1 MGAEALSLFGENIPK
16 QHSAPGQQAFL
27 EVRQRVDVQIFTM
40 KVTALVI
47 LLSGKLFPQVFTLV
61 FILLSACV
69 LCNAAGDENSLKSLE
84 NTNDGQ
90 IRTAREAFASSL
102 KDEDMKKGKKN
113 KRKIKKR
120 NKKRKSA
127 KKQKGKAK
135 KGRKEHKNKGKSQ
148 KSNGKSGQTKKGAK
162 NRNKSANKSKKS
174 KSSKKGKSKNNIS
187 KKKKNKIQEKKGIK
201 KNKGKRK
208 LGSGRQNNSSSS
220 SSSSDCPDL
229 QCIINAA
236 QAFKVEKDTVKNF
249 FKQKNRIESQLKTI
263 GNKLKN

>member
-40 KVTALVI
+40 KVIVLV
-47 LLSGKLFPQVFTLV
+47 
-61 FILLSACV
+61 ILLSACV

-90 IRTAREAFASSL
+90 IRAAREAFASSL

-113 KRKIKKR
+113 KKIKKR

-135 KGRKEHKNKGKSQ
+135 KGRKQRKNKGKLQ

-162 NRNKSANKSKKS
+162 
-174 KSSKKGKSKNNIS
+174 I
-187 KKKKNKIQEKKGIK
+187 
-201 KNKGKRK
+201 
-208 LGSGRQNNSSSS
+208 
-220 SSSSDCPDL
+220 
-229 QCIINAA
+229 
-236 QAFKVEKDTVKNF
+236 
-249 FKQKNRIESQLKTI
+249 
-263 GNKLKN
+263 